1 MVLCSGCKKS
11 YPNRYAWKYQNLHW
25 KWKANAQQ
33 FIESYKEV
41 ILEETCNIRRNLIS
55 FPSIVQTLKQK
66 NGSEISMKKG
76 RKNSTTA

>member
-33 FIESYKEV
+33 FIESYREV
-41 ILEETCNIRRNLIS
+41 ILEETWLIFLQLCKLWSRKMDQKYLWRKVERTAQQLNL
-55 FPSIVQTLKQK
+55 FCLY
-66 NGSEISMKKG
+66 
-76 RKNSTTA
+76 